1 MTTASMIERLAE
13 AAELRVYFE
22 ERSQSMN

>member
-1 MTTASMIERLAE
+1 MIERLAE

-22 ERSQSMN
+22 ERSQSPVFVEA